1 MDFAGTPEEKV
12 VKIDKDP
19 NDYKKYVPGVYTGGQ
34 AARPIIADRVAP
46 CYGADIKKK

>member
-1 MDFAGTPEEKV
+1 MDFAGTPEQKKV
-12 VKIDKDP
+12 TINKDIKGYGD
-19 NDYKKYVPGVYTGGQ
+19 NVPGQ

>member
-1 MDFAGTPEEKV
+1 MDFAGTPEEKKV
-12 VKIDKDP
+12 IIIKD
-19 NDYKKYVPGVYTGGQ
+19 DYKNYVPGP